1 MKKTFTLLTVLIWVA
16 VSFAQVRQQG
26 ITVLQNSGKKPIGG
40 VQITAAGS
48 APAGSDNAGKFSL
61 HFPKSRAGEMLFIN
75 EIYKNGYATV
85 NEEELKRW
93 VLSGENT
100 LPIVLCKKEV
110 LAAAQQKYY
119 GIGKT
124 NYQEKYNRAI
134 EELEKTNRNRA
145 LSEEEYNNRLETI
158 ANEYSRAMTQLED
171 YSYIIAGLN
180 KDYLTQLEKEALEFV
195 DKGEVAKGIEVIENA
210 KLLDKFKQLAKL
222 EHQTQED
229 MDEMIPS
236 LRHYADLCMFD
247 AGEKNLQKA
256 KDIYYNIAISDT
268 TNYTYARDYAEFLVN
283 YLYDFTN
290 SKEWLERA
298 LRHTNNNFQKSEA
311 FIGLAIA
318 ETYSFNYNRA
328 EQCYRQADELLRI
341 VQTEEKDLDLNEAF
355 ASLEIGYTRLHN
367 ILKNYEQVYKVSSS
381 AIKHAQTLYDKNPE
395 KYAYYYGFAYSE
407 AASILNESRS
417 DVPKAISYYNKARN
431 IFQTASAKD
440 KIKAQ
445 QMIAGGYINTAA
457 AYIYLGEYKKAQQ
470 YSDSVL
476 AITDLYMNANPCLFG
491 PIEANAYSMLG
502 VTHIATN
509 QVAKGIEQF
518 KKALAITDS
527 LHITSDPYAT
537 AQTLYRLCSCF
548 PQIKNKREVEQYAVR
563 AINLYNKLSYNST
576 YNEQLATCHIALVLA
591 RYDLKEHIAME
602 KSIFNLLEYINRTDP
617 KSQRFNFAYM
627 EPLCNFILYLY
638 NVTECA
644 TSKNKAT
651 VVNLYKN
658 ILSRYPASAEKKE
671 LTKQIQPLCK

>member
-341 VQTEEKDLDLNEAF
+341 VQTDF
-355 ASLEIGYTRLHN
+355 
-367 ILKNYEQVYKVSSS
+367 
-381 AIKHAQTLYDKNPE
+381 
-395 KYAYYYGFAYSE
+395 
-407 AASILNESRS
+407 
-417 DVPKAISYYNKARN
+417 
-431 IFQTASAKD
+431 
-440 KIKAQ
+440 
-445 QMIAGGYINTAA
+445 
-457 AYIYLGEYKKAQQ
+457 
-470 YSDSVL
+470 
-476 AITDLYMNANPCLFG
+476 
-491 PIEANAYSMLG
+491 
-502 VTHIATN
+502 
-509 QVAKGIEQF
+509 
-518 KKALAITDS
+518 
-527 LHITSDPYAT
+527 
-537 AQTLYRLCSCF
+537 
-548 PQIKNKREVEQYAVR
+548 
-563 AINLYNKLSYNST
+563 
-576 YNEQLATCHIALVLA
+576 
-591 RYDLKEHIAME
+591 
-602 KSIFNLLEYINRTDP
+602 
-617 KSQRFNFAYM
+617 
-627 EPLCNFILYLY
+627 
-638 NVTECA
+638 
-644 TSKNKAT
+644 
-651 VVNLYKN
+651 
-658 ILSRYPASAEKKE
+658 
-671 LTKQIQPLCK
+671 